1 MLLPQR
7 RQEPQ
12 RATPGE
18 FLAFLVAYLELIE
31 ARYAATDAHLPA
43 HARPVSRKH
52 LNGRG
57 IGDEILFWMMYQAQI
72 EHLRPL
78 QSSPSLQPVNSLH
91 LDEASAFALTDAG
104 EAFADSFLVSVL
116 VPRDPSER
124 LEAWERLLEGTLLPH
139 YDFESRVFSWGRHI
153 LKCFRQPSKNQELL
167 LSAAEELRWPDW
179 FDDPLA
185 FVRDKNPKI
194 LLHDTIKDLNRRQ
207 SPYLIH
213 FKGDGTG
220 RRIGW
225 EYR

>member
-1 MLLPQR
+1 MLPPHCR
-7 RQEPQ
+7 EEPE

-31 ARYAATDAHLPA
+31 ARYAANDAHLPA
-43 HARPVSRKH
+43 HTRPVTRKH

-72 EHLRPL
+72 DHLRPHPM
-78 QSSPSLQPVNSLH
+78 SSSLQPVNSLR
-91 LDEASAFALTDAG
+91 LDDASAFALTDVG
-104 EAFADSFLVSVL
+104 EEFADSFLVTFL
-116 VPRDPSER
+116 VPHDTRDR
-124 LEAWERLLEGTLLPH
+124 LAVWERLLEGTLLPQ
-139 YDFESRVFSWGRHI
+139 YDDENRIFSWGRHI
-153 LKCFRQPSKNQELL
+153 LKCFRQPSKNQELI

-179 FDDPLA
+179 FDDPLV

-207 SPYLIH
+207 TPYLIH

-220 RRIGW
+220 RRVGW
-225 EYR
+225 EFR